1 MKELGVHVGHDIG
14 ARMLVQVTTILLR
27 RDPLVKV
34 RVWSLEL
41 VNGHQKVQI
50 SVDTEKSSWKTVQ
63 TSQEL
68 RMLSRSLSDC
78 KSLLLNLNLNRCL
91 CLCSDCSD
99 CSVTVVSL

>member
-41 VNGHQKVQI
+41 VNGQKAQI
-50 SVDTEKSSWKTVQ
+50 SLYTEKKIM
-63 TSQEL
+63 E
-68 RMLSRSLSDC
+68 DC
-78 KSLLLNLNLNRCL
+78 TKRYILLLATEL
-91 CLCSDCSD
+91 
-99 CSVTVVSL
+99 

>member
-41 VNGHQKVQI
+41 VKGHQKAQI
-50 SVDTEKSSWKTVQ
+50 SVETENIPGRLYKK
-63 TSQEL
+63 
-68 RMLSRSLSDC
+68 RYI
-78 KSLLLNLNLNRCL
+78 LLLATEL
-91 CLCSDCSD
+91 
-99 CSVTVVSL
+99 

>member
-41 VNGHQKVQI
+41 VNGHQKAQI
-50 SVDTEKSSWKTVQ
+50 SVHTEKNSWKTVQ
-63 TSQEL
+63 KRGTYSCLQQSFGTSW
-68 RMLSRSLSDC
+68 
-78 KSLLLNLNLNRCL
+78 
-91 CLCSDCSD
+91 
-99 CSVTVVSL
+99 VVSNVLTFGYHPALKTETPPPPL

>member
-41 VNGHQKVQI
+41 VNGHQKAQI
-50 SVDTEKSSWKTVQ
+50 SVYTEKNHGRLYKKEVHT
-63 TSQEL
+63 L
-68 RMLSRSLSDC
+68 AC
-78 KSLLLNLNLNRCL
+78 NRAL
-91 CLCSDCSD
+91 APPG
-99 CSVTVVSL
+99 

>member
-1 MKELGVHVGHDIG
+1 MKELGVHVEHDIG

-50 SVDTEKSSWKTVQ
+50 SVHTENIKGRLYEK
-63 TSQEL
+63 
-68 RMLSRSLSDC
+68 RYI
-78 KSLLLNLNLNRCL
+78 LLLTTEL
-91 CLCSDCSD
+91 
-99 CSVTVVSL
+99 

>member
-41 VNGHQKVQI
+41 VKGHQKAQI
-50 SVDTEKSSWKTVQ
+50 SVYTENINGRLYKKKVHT
-63 TSQEL
+63 L
-68 RMLSRSLSDC
+68 ACNGALAPPG
-78 KSLLLNLNLNRCL
+78 
-91 CLCSDCSD
+91 
-99 CSVTVVSL
+99 

>member
-41 VNGHQKVQI
+41 VNGNQKAQI
-50 SVDTEKSSWKTVQ
+50 SVYTENINGRLYKKKVHT
-63 TSQEL
+63 L
-68 RMLSRSLSDC
+68 AC
-78 KSLLLNLNLNRCL
+78 NRTL
-91 CLCSDCSD
+91 
-99 CSVTVVSL
+99 TPVV

>member
-1 MKELGVHVGHDIG
+1 MKELGVHVGPDTG

-50 SVDTEKSSWKTVQ
+50 SVYTENINGRLYKKKVHT
-63 TSQEL
+63 L
-68 RMLSRSLSDC
+68 ACIRALAPPG
-78 KSLLLNLNLNRCL
+78 
-91 CLCSDCSD
+91 
-99 CSVTVVSL
+99 

>member
-41 VNGHQKVQI
+41 VNGQKAQI
-50 SVDTEKSSWKTVQ
+50 SVYREKIKGRLYMTKVH
-63 TSQEL
+63 TL
-68 RMLSRSLSDC
+68 ACNGALTLPG
-78 KSLLLNLNLNRCL
+78 
-91 CLCSDCSD
+91 
-99 CSVTVVSL
+99 

>member
-41 VNGHQKVQI
+41 VNGHQMAQI
-50 SVDTEKSSWKTVQ
+50 SVYTENIHGILYKKNVHT
-63 TSQEL
+63 L
-68 RMLSRSLSDC
+68 ACNGALAPPG
-78 KSLLLNLNLNRCL
+78 
-91 CLCSDCSD
+91 
-99 CSVTVVSL
+99 

>member
-50 SVDTEKSSWKTVQ
+50 SVHTENINGRLHKK
-63 TSQEL
+63 
-68 RMLSRSLSDC
+68 RYI
-78 KSLLLNLNLNRCL
+78 LLLATELWHLL
-91 CLCSDCSD
+91 GSK
-99 CSVTVVSL
+99 